1 MRTLLQDLR
10 FGLRLLKASPGFTFV
25 AVVTLAVGIAASA
38 TVFGWVDS
46 LLLRPFPCAQ
56 HGEQLAVLEA
66 SMPVAPN
73 GGNQISYVEYLDYR
87 RNLKSL
93 SGLAVHH
100 EDVFALGD
108 AGASQ
113 PVWGELVSGNYFE
126 VLEVKPA
133 LGRLFTR
140 DEDADQLGAFP
151 VVVISDRLWR
161 SRFHADPEV
170 TGKMLRVNR
179 RELTI
184 AGVAPPEFR
193 GTMPGLSFDIWIP
206 VTMGKELGALSEPAL
221 RNRGNRSLY
230 AVARLKPG
238 VTIEQA
244 SAEAATLARAM
255 GAAYPATNRAVS
267 AAVRPVWEFHSA
279 APDLLLGPLRVL
291 MAVSLV
297 VLLIVCANVASLLLA
312 RSIARRKELSIRAA
326 LGAGGARLSRQLFSE
341 TLLLA
346 CLGVVVALPLAS
358 WMAEML
364 PALVPKIGV
373 TVAAG
378 FQMNGRML
386 AFAALVCVSAAL
398 LSGAAPA
405 LFWVRPEVHEGLK
418 EGGRGGSQGAQ
429 SHRLRNLLVVFEVA
443 LATVSLIAAGLFL
456 KSYHNARSIYPG
468 FDKNKVA
475 LIRFYPS
482 GTGFSTLQMQSFCLR
497 LAQRLKGFPGVEDV
511 AYSDQAPLGSTAG
524 PWTNVQPE
532 GYTPAV
538 TESMGVNRYLIA
550 PGFFRLLRVPL
561 LEGRDF
567 RDSDDRDAPPVV
579 IVNET
584 FAKRYFPGGTAVGR
598 KVRCYG
604 TWAAVVGV
612 AKDVKYF
619 SVAEAPRPHFFA
631 PYRQRAGTDQQLFFL
646 IRTTGDFAALQAA
659 LHGEVTSV
667 DPNAG
672 AFDAM
677 PLEEWTDVTMLPQ
690 RVAAS
695 LLGALGAISLLLA
708 GVGLYSVMAYA
719 VAMRTHEIGIRMALG
734 AEAGRVR
741 IQVLGRGMGLTVAG
755 LVVGIAASIPVTRL
769 ISSMLVNVG
778 TADPA
783 TFAGVALFL
792 ALLSL
797 LACYLPARRAT
808 RVDPIIALR
817 CE

>member
-25 AVVTLAVGIAASA
+25 AVFTLAVGIAASA
-38 TVFGWVDS
+38 TVFGWVDG
-46 LLLRPFPCAQ
+46 LLLRPFPGAR

-73 GGNQISYVEYLDYR
+73 GANQISYVEYLDYR

-93 SGLAVHH
+93 SGLAIHH
-100 EDVFALGD
+100 EDVFTLGD
-108 AGASQ
+108 GASSQ
-113 PVWGELVSGNYFE
+113 PVWGELVSGNYFD

-133 LGRLFTR
+133 LGRFFTR
-140 DEDADQLGAFP
+140 EEDADLPGAFP
-151 VVVISDRLWR
+151 VAVISDRLWR
-161 SRFHADPEV
+161 SRYHADPDV
-170 TGKMLRVNR
+170 AGKRLRVNR

-193 GTMPGLSFDIWIP
+193 GTMPGLSFDVWIP
-206 VTMGKELGALSEPAL
+206 VTMGKELGALSESAL
-221 RNRGNRSLY
+221 RNRGNRSMY

-238 VTIEQA
+238 VAIEQA

-255 GAAYPATNRAVS
+255 EAAYPATNRAVS
-267 AAVRPVWEFHSA
+267 VAVRPVWEFHSA

-297 VLLIVCANVASLLLA
+297 VLLIVCANVANLLLA
-312 RSIARRKELSIRAA
+312 RSIARRRELSIRVA
-326 LGAGGARLSRQLFSE
+326 LGAGGVRLSRQLLSE

-346 CLGVVVALPLAS
+346 CLGVLAALPLAS
-358 WMAEML
+358 WTAEML

-373 TVAAG
+373 NIAGG

-386 AFAALVCVSAAL
+386 GFAALVCVAAAL
-398 LSGAAPA
+398 ISGAAPA
-405 LFWVRPEVHEGLK
+405 LLWMRPEVHEGLK

-456 KSYHNARSIYPG
+456 KSYHNARNIYPG

-482 GTGFSTLQMQSFCLR
+482 GTGFSTLEMQSFCLR
-497 LAQRLKGFPGVEDV
+497 LAQRLKGLPGVEE
-511 AYSDQAPLGSTAG
+511 ATYSDQAPLGSTAG
-524 PWTNVQPE
+524 PWTGVQPE

-550 PGFFRLLRVPL
+550 PGFFHLLRIPL

-567 RDSDDRDAPPVV
+567 RDSDAADAPPVV

-584 FAKRYFPGGTAVGR
+584 FAKRYFHGGSAIGR

-604 TWAAVVGV
+604 TWATVVGV
-612 AKDVKYF
+612 AKDTKYF

-631 PYRQRAGTDQQLFFL
+631 PYRQRVGTDQQLFFL
-646 IRTTGDFAALQAA
+646 IRTSGEFAPLLAVLRS
-659 LHGEVTSV
+659 EVTAV

-672 AFDAM
+672 AFDAL
-677 PLEEWTDVTMLPQ
+677 PLEKWMEITMLPQ
-690 RVAAS
+690 TVAAS

-741 IQVLGRGMGLTVAG
+741 IQVLSRGMGLTAAG
-755 LVVGIAASIPVTRL
+755 LVAGIAAAIPVTHL
-769 ISSMLVNVG
+769 ISSMLIGVG
-778 TADPA
+778 AADPM
-783 TFAGVALFL
+783 TLAGVALFL
-792 ALLSL
+792 AMLSL